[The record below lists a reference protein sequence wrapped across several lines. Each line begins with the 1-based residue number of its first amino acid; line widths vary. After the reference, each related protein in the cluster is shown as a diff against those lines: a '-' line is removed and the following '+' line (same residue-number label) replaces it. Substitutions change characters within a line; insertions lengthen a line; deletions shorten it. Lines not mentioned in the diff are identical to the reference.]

1 MSYRYETGRA
11 DFSDLAG
18 GFVLK
23 AVPGF
28 PGFPVRLASEVFQ
41 RAAQLCGAAERVTLW
56 DPCCGSGYLLSTIGL
71 LHRQRLA
78 AVFGTDADPDALGVA
93 ASNLRMLSRDGLLE
107 RRRELAGMAERHGK
121 NSHQAAV
128 DAADRLIAGL
138 PSEPGPRT
146 GTAVANAFDPEQTA
160 AALGGRAPDIVC
172 TDVPYGDQVG
182 WSGAPDDP
190 IPALIRSIAEV
201 VPPSAVIAV
210 TCRARKVP
218 LGDGIRA
225 AERLKVGHRS
235 VALVPAS
242 RIER

>member
-1 MSYRYETGRA
+1 M
-11 DFSDLAG
+11 
-18 GFVLK
+18 LK

-41 RAAQLCGAAERVTLW
+41 RALRLCGAAERITLW

-71 LHRQRLA
+71 LHRRRLA
-78 AVFGTDADPDALGVA
+78 ALFGTDADSDALGVA
-93 ASNLRMLSRDGLLE
+93 ASNLRMLSRDGLRE

-121 NSHQAAV
+121 PSHEAAV

-138 PSEPGPRT
+138 PPAPGPRT
-146 GTAVANAFDPEQTA
+146 GTAVANAFDPVQTA
-160 AALGGRAPDIVC
+160 AALDGQAPDIVC

-182 WSGAPDDP
+182 WSGAPGDP

-201 VPPSAVIAV
+201 VPASAVIAV

-218 LGDGIRA
+218 LGEGIEA
-225 AERLKVGHRS
+225 AERLKIGHRS
-235 VALVPAS
+235 VALVPVS
-242 RIER
+242 RVAR